1 MLEYLTTQRPEVTMP
16 FRLEHITLAERLD
29 LGCTLVLCAGQY
41 GLVSELAQD
50 YATSRQFLYT
60 LRAKAQVALASAL
73 AAGTAGRPRLDQRLV
88 VDHLAVERAILVL
101 NQVTHASVRAIQE
114 SLAQILRVER
124 SLGMIHGILAQAGC
138 RARQLRVIPDHAVD
152 GVADEIFAA
161 HRPVLEVVEPQS
173 GAVLCL
179 TPTPARDET
188 AWGCT
193 LLDLI
198 DPGVTIAHLTADGAL
213 GMRAGARAV
222 GLAEPHL
229 DHWHTLRDL
238 GRLAQVLE
246 HTAYRS
252 LARAERTQQA
262 AAAEAYR
269 RAHGR
274 RPQRGRP
281 LQAASD
287 PASVQQATAEEEEA
301 VRRADGVA
309 IVLAAVREILPPVD
323 RTSGRL
329 HRSDGVRADL
339 GAAVALLRDLGGRAT
354 EAASLLEHRAPGL
367 VAYFA
372 PLEAQLREPR
382 AVLGEDVV
390 DFLAWAWH
398 YRHALALTEAAEA
411 WPTAP
416 DRARQVWTA
425 LDQAVR
431 ATGMVENLNSILA
444 PHRAAHRGLPANVLS
459 VFAVY
464 RNHHVFAR
472 GKRADHSPLELLGLP
487 APDWLDALGYGR
499 AQAATVH
506 ELPDT
511 NTKTVSTLVA

>member
-1 MLEYLTTQRPEVTMP
+1 MLEYPPTQRPEVSMP

-29 LGCTLVLCAGQY
+29 LGCTLVLGAGQY
-41 GLVSELAQD
+41 GLVTELAQD

-60 LRAKAQVALASAL
+60 LRAKAQVALASVL
-73 AAGTAGRPRLDQRLV
+73 AAGRSGRPLRDQRLV
-88 VDHLAVERAILVL
+88 IDDLAVQRAILVL

-114 SLAQILRVER
+114 SLPQILHVER
-124 SLGMIHGILAQAGC
+124 SLGAIHGVLAEAAG
-138 RARQLRVIPDHAVD
+138 RARKLVVVPAAPVS
-152 GVADEIFAA
+152 VVVDEIFAA
-161 HRPVLEVVEPQS
+161 HGPVLEVVEPQS
-173 GAVLCL
+173 GAVLAL
-179 TPTPARDET
+179 TKTSSRDET

-193 LLDLI
+193 LLDLT
-198 DPGVTIAHLTADGAL
+198 DSGVTIDQLTADGAL
-213 GMRAGARAV
+213 GIGAGARAV

-238 GRLAQVLE
+238 GRIAQVLE

-252 LARAERTQQA
+252 LALAERTQQA

-269 RAHGR
+269 LAHGR

-287 PASVQQATAEEEEA
+287 PASVQQATAEAEEA
-301 VRRADGVA
+301 IRRADGVA

-323 RTSGRL
+323 RTTGRL

-354 EAASLLEHRAPGL
+354 EAASLLEHRVPGL

-372 PLEAQLREPR
+372 PLEAQLVGPR
-382 AVLGEDVV
+382 AVLGDDVV

-411 WPTAP
+411 WGLDPE
-416 DRARQVWTA
+416 RARQVWTA
-425 LDQAVR
+425 LDQVVR

-472 GKRADHSPLELLGLP
+472 GKRAGHSPLELLGLP
-487 APDWLDALGYGR
+487 APDWLDVLGYGR
-499 AQAATVH
+499 AHAATVH
-506 ELPDT
+506 ELPGT
-511 NTKTVSTLVA
+511 LTRTVNTLVA

>member
-1 MLEYLTTQRPEVTMP
+1 MLEYPTTQRPEVSMP
-16 FRLEHITLAERLD
+16 FRLEQITLAERLE
-29 LGCTLVLCAGQY
+29 LGCTLVVFAGQY
-41 GLVSELAQD
+41 GLVTELAQD

-60 LRAKAQVALASAL
+60 LRAKAQVALASGL
-73 AAGTAGRPRLDQRLV
+73 AAGRSGRPLLDQRVV
-88 VDHLAVERAILVL
+88 VDHVALQRAILVL

-114 SLAQILRVER
+114 SLTEILQVER
-124 SLGMIHGILAQAGC
+124 SLGAIHGVLAEAAG
-138 RARQLRVIPDHAVD
+138 RAGKLAVVPAAPVSV
-152 GVADEIFAA
+152 VADEIFAA
-161 HRPVLEVVEPQS
+161 RRPVLEVVEPHS

-179 TPTPARDET
+179 TPTLTRDET

-193 LLDLI
+193 LLDLT
-198 DPGVTIAHLTADGAL
+198 DSGVTIDRLTADGAL

-262 AAAEAYR
+262 AAAETYR
-269 RAHGR
+269 HRHGR

-287 PASVQQATAEEEEA
+287 PASVQQGTAEAEEA

-323 RTSGRL
+323 RTTGRL
-329 HRSDGVRADL
+329 HRSDEVHAEL
-339 GAAVALLRDLGGRAT
+339 VAAVALLRDLGGRAT

-367 VAYFA
+367 VAYFD
-372 PLEAQLREPR
+372 PLEAQLVGPR

-398 YRHALALTEAAEA
+398 YRHALALTDAAEA
-411 WPTAP
+411 WGLDPEG
-416 DRARQVWTA
+416 ARQVWTA
-425 LDQAVR
+425 LDQVVR

-487 APDWLDALGYGR
+487 APDWLDVLGYGR
-499 AQAATVH
+499 PHAATVH

-511 NTKTVSTLVA
+511 PSKTVNTLAA

>member
-1 MLEYLTTQRPEVTMP
+1 MP
-16 FRLEHITLAERLD
+16 FRLEHITVAERIK
-29 LGCTLVLCAGQY
+29 LGCALELFAGQY
-41 GLVSELAQD
+41 GLVTELAQD
-50 YATSRQFLYT
+50 YATSRQFLYS
-60 LRAKAQVALASAL
+60 LRQKTRLALENAL
-73 AAGTAGRPRLDQRLV
+73 AAGRAGRPLLDQRLV
-88 VDHLAVERAILVL
+88 IDDLALQRAILVL
-101 NQVTHASVRAIQE
+101 SQVTHASVRAIQE
-114 SLAQILRVER
+114 SLRHILQVER
-124 SLGMIHGILAQAGC
+124 SVGAIHGVLAEAGC
-138 RARQLRVIPDHAVD
+138 RACQLRVIPDQAVS
-152 GVADEIFAA
+152 VVIDEIFAA
-161 HRPVLEVVEPQS
+161 HRPVLEVVEPPS
-173 GAVLCL
+173 GAVLRL
-179 TPTPARDET
+179 TAAPSRDET

-198 DPGVTIAHLTADGAL
+198 EPGVTIDQLTADGAR

-229 DHWHTLRDL
+229 DHWHTLRDV
-238 GRLAQVLE
+238 GRIAQVLE
-246 HTAYRS
+246 HAAYQS

-262 AAAEAYR
+262 AAAETYR
-269 RAHGR
+269 LAHGR

-281 LQAASD
+281 LQAARD
-287 PASVQQATAEEEEA
+287 PASAQQATAEAEEA

-323 RTSGRL
+323 RTTGRL
-329 HRSDGVRADL
+329 HRSDGVHADL
-339 GAAVALLRDLGGRAT
+339 VAAGALLRELGGRAT

-372 PLEAQLREPR
+372 PLEAQLGEPR
-382 AVLGEDVV
+382 AVLGEDGV

-398 YRHALALTEAAEA
+398 YRHALALTDAAEA
-411 WPTAP
+411 WPMDP
-416 DRARQVWTA
+416 DRARQVWAA
-425 LDQAVR
+425 LDHAVR

-444 PHRAAHRGLPANVLS
+444 PHRAAHRGLPANVLA

-499 AQAATVH
+499 PQAATVH
-506 ELPDT
+506 ELPGAST
-511 NTKTVSTLVA
+511 NTVNTLVA